1 MKRHHPNIIVL
12 FVPGGCTSVWQ
23 PLDISIQRLLK
34 LSIKRSA
41 HRDIVN
47 EALGQIKAGKAAHEI
62 RLDTTVGTLRDRSVG
77 WIVQVIHD
85 VSDPATITQ
94 AFEMCRVGPW
104 NLSQASLTS
113 PEALAGLR
121 ELRTTNPALHAALM
135 QTTGTDP
142 TPADSTAN
150 ADDDDDPYQEL
161 DVYDDCDIPL
171 DVVSGHLLSGRASVA
186 ANFAVD
192 AQGGITRSGQA
203 ETSDAEPE
211 ESDEAL
217 VVLGR
222 GQRRKIVARRYQG
235 PAWEEH

>member
-1 MKRHHPNIIVL
+1 MIEARCLEN
-12 FVPGGCTSVWQ
+12 S
-23 PLDISIQRLLK
+23 LDPDDPSSYQMPQ

-62 RLDTTVGTLRDRSVG
+62 RLDTTVGTLRDRSIG

-85 VSDPATITQ
+85 VSDPATITQVASTITQ

-142 TPADSTAN
+142 TPADSTAD

-186 ANFAVD
+186 ANFASTTLLH
-192 AQGGITRSGQA
+192 G
-203 ETSDAEPE
+203 
-211 ESDEAL
+211 
-217 VVLGR
+217 
-222 GQRRKIVARRYQG
+222 
-235 PAWEEH
+235 